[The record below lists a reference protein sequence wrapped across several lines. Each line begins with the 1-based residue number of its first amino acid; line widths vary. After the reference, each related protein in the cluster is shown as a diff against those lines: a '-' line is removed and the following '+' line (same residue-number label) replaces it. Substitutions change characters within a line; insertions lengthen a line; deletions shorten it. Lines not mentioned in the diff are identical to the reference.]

1 MHYANRIE
9 EIDEGSRIV
18 VWASGRA
25 FVYLTTFALLL
36 GLHIRVGMENTLWRW
51 PYQDEMIKSRNLLG
65 DQANRRIAW
74 SRDHTGSQIPKDI
87 GNEKPEVTSRT
98 AR

>member
-1 MHYANRIE
+1 MHQLNRIE
-9 EIDEGSRIV
+9 EIDEGSQIL

-25 FVYLTTFALLL
+25 PVYLTTFALLL
-36 GLHIRVGMENTLWRW
+36 GLHIRVGMENTLCRW
-51 PYQDEMIKSRNLLG
+51 PHRDEMIKSRNLLG

-74 SRDHTGSQIPKDI
+74 SRDHTGRQIPKDI
-87 GNEKPEVTSRT
+87 GNEKPGVTSRT